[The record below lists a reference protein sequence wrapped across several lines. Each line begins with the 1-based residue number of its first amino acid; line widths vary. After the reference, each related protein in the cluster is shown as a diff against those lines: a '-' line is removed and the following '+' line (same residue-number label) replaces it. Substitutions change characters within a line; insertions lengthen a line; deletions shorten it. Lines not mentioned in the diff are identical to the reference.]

1 MTPRKALGALLQHRD
16 AVMVFGGLMAVFVP
30 LIIPLPTLVI
40 DLLIIVNIAAAVLIL
55 MSTVYMADPLQL
67 SSFPSLLL
75 VLTFFRLG
83 LNVATT
89 RLILGSM
96 TQSTA
101 KAGQMVQAFGEV
113 VAGGNVVVGAV
124 IFLILVII
132 PFVVI
137 TKGSARIS
145 EVAAR
150 FTLDAM
156 PGKQMSIDADLNAGL
171 IDERE
176 ARRRR
181 EKITQEA
188 DFYGAMDGASK
199 WVRGDAI
206 ASLIITLVNILG
218 GFVIGMFMHGLSWE
232 QALSLY
238 SKLTI
243 GDGLVSQVPALIL
256 AVGAGL
262 VVTRSASEMN
272 LGGEVISQLFNR
284 PKALATAAAIL
295 AVLGVVVFPTMRTV
309 PVALLLGF
317 VAYQTHRARLQ
328 RVREAERAEQER
340 RRADVKPERVEGLL
354 RVDPMELEVGYG
366 LIPLVDPVQGGELLE
381 RVTMIRRQVAL
392 DMGLVVPP
400 IRIRDNMQLE
410 PSEYCVKIRGAE
422 VARGRV
428 EPGRLLAMDSGAAS
442 GKVEGIETREPAF
455 GLPAVWITK
464 SQKDRAAAF
473 GYTVVDAESVVATH
487 LTEVIKRHAAEIL
500 TREQVTGLLENLKEA
515 CPHLVE
521 DVHPKMLSTGEI
533 QKVLQ
538 NLLRERV
545 SIRGLEAIL
554 EALGDCAART
564 KDAEIL
570 TEYARNALGRVIC
583 NALAESD
590 GKLYVVT
597 MDPRLEESIDRAV
610 QRTDSGSYLTLPPA
624 DIRRIVE
631 AVGAQAERLAAAGHV
646 GVVLTSPQVRVHVRR
661 MTESEMPSLSVIS
674 YNELTPEVQVES
686 IAMVTV
692 EGAVVQQGGGA
703 QVQGRV

>member
-1 MTPRKALGALLQHRD
+1 MPEGSVNPRKALGALFQNRD
-16 AVMVFGGLMAVFVP
+16 ALLIFVGLMAVFVP
-30 LIIPLPTLVI
+30 LIIPLPTLAM

-89 RLILGSM
+89 RLILGS
-96 TQSTA
+96 TAQSTA
-101 KAGQMVQAFGEV
+101 KAGQMVQAFGEI

-132 PFVVI
+132 QFVVI
-137 TKGSARIS
+137 TKGSTRIS

-171 IDERE
+171 IDESE
-176 ARRRR
+176 ARKRRD
-181 EKITQEA
+181 KITQEA

-206 ASLIITLVNILG
+206 AGLIITLVNILG
-218 GFVIGMFMHGLSWE
+218 GFIIGVLMHGLSWDR
-232 QALSLY
+232 ALTLY
-238 SKLTI
+238 STLTI

-256 AVGAGL
+256 AVSSGL
-262 VVTRSASEMN
+262 VVTRSATDMS
-272 LGGEVISQLFNR
+272 LGGEVIGQLFTR
-284 PKALATAAAIL
+284 PKALATAAAVL
-295 AVLGVVVFPTMRTV
+295 AVLGMVVFPTVRTV

-317 VAYQTHRARLQ
+317 VAYQVQKAQVRK
-328 RVREAERAEQER
+328 VREAQRAEEER
-340 RRADVKPERVEGLL
+340 RRTEVKPERVEGLL

-366 LIPLVDPVQGGELLE
+366 LIPLVDPGQGGELLE
-381 RVTMIRRQVAL
+381 RVTMIRRQIAL

-410 PSEYCVKIRGAE
+410 PSEYCVKIRGSE

-428 EPGRLLAMDSGAAS
+428 EPGRLLAMDSGVAT
-442 GKVEGIETREPAF
+442 GKVEGIETKEPAF

-464 SQKDRAAAF
+464 SQKDRAAAL

-487 LTEVIKRHAAEIL
+487 LTEVIRTSAAEIL
-500 TREQVTGLLENLKEA
+500 TREQVTGLLDNLKESA
-515 CPHLVE
+515 PNLVE
-521 DVHPKMLSTGEI
+521 EVHPKLLSAGEI

-545 SIRGLEAIL
+545 SVRNLEAVV

-570 TEYARNALGRVIC
+570 TEYARNSLGRVIC
-583 NALAESD
+583 NSLAESD
-590 GKLYVVT
+590 GRLYVVT

-624 DIRRIVE
+624 DIRRVVE
-631 AVGAQAERLAAAGHV
+631 AVSREVEKLATAGHG
-646 GVVLTSPQVRVHVRR
+646 GVVLTSPQVRAHVRR
-661 MTESEMPSLSVIS
+661 MVESDLPSLAVIS
-674 YNELTPEVQVES
+674 YNELVPEVQVES
-686 IAMVTV
+686 LGMVTV
-692 EGAVVQQGGGA
+692 EGAVTAPAQGA
-703 QVQGRV
+703 